1 MDITAK
7 QVLELAAK
15 YIGYKEKASN
25 KDLYSFTDNAGC
37 GNFTMFQAE
46 LDKAKFWNTPK
57 NGYEWCTSFVA
68 WCFWR
73 IAGSEA
79 KDILC
84 LTGPYGASCVSWAKY
99 YAAQARLFTKPQV
112 GDQYFQKDTRDGL
125 PCHTGI
131 VESVNGSTFVTIEGN
146 YLIMDYKQQIYGYIS
161 TCSGK
166 VRDVFY
172 ELCQIINSVN
182 EELQPHALMFLLE
195 NIFDIDSDNTR
206 ETAKNY
212 YTDEEANQIN
222 EEFSKTNFREF
233 LHEYISNASKE
244 NIEPIDFYTHVW
256 SMLRAACHYVD
267 KKTALALFLL
277 ADDCLIPYRK
287 IGTGIEM
294 SDETFSE
301 IIDMMN
307 SNQLADMK
315 YILALHYPQKTQ
327 STSLLVDTLLSLPSR
342 ESQAVFLAT
351 LIDTVTKST
360 KENIKESIDSL

>member
-131 VESVNGSTFVTIEGN
+131 VESVNGSTFDGFGRPKYTQKTEEEDMVRWAKLDDIPEG
-146 YLIMDYKQQIYGYIS
+146 YRAMAQRYVDAGALR
-161 TCSGK
+161 GK
-166 VRDVFY
+166 GNG
-172 ELCQIINSVN
+172 E
-182 EELQPHALMFLLE
+182 
-195 NIFDIDSDNTR
+195 IDLSED
-206 ETAKNY
+206 
-212 YTDEEANQIN
+212 
-222 EEFSKTNFREF
+222 
-233 LHEYISNASKE
+233 
-244 NIEPIDFYTHVW
+244 
-256 SMLRAACHYVD
+256 MLRV
-267 KKTALALFLL
+267 
-277 ADDCLIPYRK
+277 
-287 IGTGIEM
+287 M
-294 SDETFSE
+294 E
-301 IIDMMN
+301 IMRRYFENMMEG
-307 SNQLADMK
+307 K
-315 YILALHYPQKTQ
+315 
-327 STSLLVDTLLSLPSR
+327 
-342 ESQAVFLAT
+342 
-351 LIDTVTKST
+351 
-360 KENIKESIDSL
+360 